1 MFRTLGAS
9 VIMDVHRDFRMNVS
23 ITVQME
29 SQENNSA
36 KEEYYYSCSAQ
47 QSNMKQNASQCNI
60 SFQYLIQETQ

>member
-9 VIMDVHRDFRMNVS
+9 VIRDVHRDFRMNVS

-36 KEEYYYSCSAQ
+36 KNEYYYRCSTQ
-47 QSNMKQNASQCNI
+47 QPNMKPYASQCNI
-60 SFQYLIQETQ
+60 SFQYIIQETQ

>member
-9 VIMDVHRDFRMNVS
+9 VIRDVHRDFRMNVS

-36 KEEYYYSCSAQ
+36 KKDYYYRCSAQ
-47 QSNMKQNASQCNI
+47 ELNMKQYASHCNI
-60 SFQYLIQETQ
+60 SIQHLIQETQ